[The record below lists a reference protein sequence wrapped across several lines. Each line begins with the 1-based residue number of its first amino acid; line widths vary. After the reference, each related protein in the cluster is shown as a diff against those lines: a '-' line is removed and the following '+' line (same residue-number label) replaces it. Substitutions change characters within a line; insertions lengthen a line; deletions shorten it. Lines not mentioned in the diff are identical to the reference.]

1 MARKTAIIKKN
12 QERAVIIGAGITER
26 WYFSHMQ
33 SLFGLKVKIRPRY
46 FGNESIYTLEKLIK
60 QVLDDEGLAIV
71 VFDTD
76 VSTWNE
82 SENKKLSALRL
93 RYSKHKRVI
102 LCDSMPSIEFWFL
115 IHFINTNKYFG
126 TSKAVIAELVK
137 FIPKFDKCESFLS
150 NKKWVEE
157 LCQEGKFIDACT
169 RAKQIGSEG
178 DSYSNL
184 WKAFDYL
191 GVFVTKESK

>member
-1 MARKTAIIKKN
+1 MAKKTKIIKKN

-46 FGNESIYTLEKLIK
+46 FGIVCIYTLEKLIT
-60 QVLDDEGLAIV
+60 QVLFVVCLAIV

-82 SENKKLSALRL
+82 IENKKLAALRQ

-102 LCDSMPSIEFWFL
+102 LCESMPSIEFWFL

-126 TSKAVIAELVK
+126 TSKAVIAELIK

-157 LCQEGKFIDACT
+157 MCKEGKFNDANQ
-169 RAKQIGSEG
+169 RAIQLGAEG
-178 DSYSNL
+178 NSYTNL
-184 WKAFDYL
+184 WKAFEYL
-191 GVFVTKESK
+191 GVFVTK

>member
-46 FGNESIYTLEKLIK
+46 FGNESIYTLERLIK

-82 SENKKLSALRL
+82 SENKKLA
-93 RYSKHKRVI
+93 
-102 LCDSMPSIEFWFL
+102 
-115 IHFINTNKYFG
+115 
-126 TSKAVIAELVK
+126 AVR
-137 FIPKFDKCESFLS
+137 
-150 NKKWVEE
+150 
-157 LCQEGKFIDACT
+157 Q
-169 RAKQIGSEG
+169 R
-178 DSYSNL
+178 
-184 WKAFDYL
+184 
-191 GVFVTKESK
+191 

>member
-1 MARKTAIIKKN
+1 MEDKSRDIKILDDITHVLHRPN
-12 QERAVIIGAGITER
+12 TYIGATEP
-26 WYFSHMQ
+26 S
-33 SLFGLKVKIRPRY
+33 
-46 FGNESIYTLEKLIK
+46 EKEEW
-60 QVLDDEGLAIV
+60 VLDDEGLAIV

-169 RAKQIGSEG
+169 RAKQMGSEG

>member
-1 MARKTAIIKKN
+1 MARKTAIINKN

-33 SLFGLKVKIRPRY
+33 SLYGLKVKIRPRY
-46 FGNESIYTLEKLIK
+46 FGNENIYTLEKLIK

-82 SENKKLSALRL
+82 SENKKLAALRQK
-93 RYSKHKRVI
+93 YAKHKRVI

-115 IHFINTNKYFG
+115 IHFINTNRYFG

-137 FIPKFDKCESFLS
+137 FIPNFAKSESFLL
-150 NKKWVEE
+150 NKKWVEDICKDGG
-157 LCQEGKFIDACT
+157 LDNACKRAMSFGMEG
-169 RAKQIGSEG
+169 E
-178 DSYSNL
+178 SYSNL
-184 WKAFDYL
+184 WKAFEYL
-191 GVFVTKESK
+191 GIFTTGESE